1 MTLYDVGVGYIPLPL
16 LHSLGCTRAW
26 LPPIIQAVGVQ
37 SNPLLSASHQSVIQ
51 TRFPTS
57 FFCSALFDTTNIWS
71 RTAPKARYTRPVR
84 CPAAPRHGPGGPWQR
99 TARQFARY
107 GPGWRG
113 GSSAGQPPKHPR
125 WTVAMGARAGSPRR
139 TALISA
145 FFRDG
150 IGQPVV
156 GTDSSKKGAFRKARA
171 PPRQRSARP
180 VCSTR

>member
-1 MTLYDVGVGYIPLPL
+1 MPPAVNRVRWPAPRPLKVGWGRKSCAGVGGIERSSQRRARGDHGGRVPPL
-16 LHSLGCTRAW
+16 L
-26 LPPIIQAVGVQ
+26 
-37 SNPLLSASHQSVIQ
+37 
-51 TRFPTS
+51 
-57 FFCSALFDTTNIWS
+57 FCSAVFDTTNFSS
-71 RTAPKARYTRPVR
+71 RSAPQACYTRPAR
-84 CPAAPRHGPGGPWQR
+84 CPTAPRHGPGGPWQR

-125 WTVAMGARAGSPRR
+125 WTLAMGARAGSPRR

-156 GTDSSKKGAFRKARA
+156 VTDSSKKGAFQKARA